1 MSTDIMLSIRGLSA
15 TAEGKRILDGIS
27 IDIPAGQTHVIMG
40 PNGAGKSTLGHVAMG
55 DPAYE
60 VESGSILLDGC
71 DITRLS
77 PDKRSRAGVFLS
89 FQAPVEIP
97 GVPLTSFL
105 RAQVAG
111 REGIDMKGKQ
121 FRRRI
126 AELAEEL
133 EIDPSSLDRELG
145 VGFSG
150 GEKKKLEMLQLL
162 LLKPRLA
169 ILDETD
175 SGLDVDALGVVSR
188 SIRAYRE
195 SCDGTLMIITH
206 NTRILENLPI
216 DRVHVIVDGRL
227 AQSGDAS
234 LVEEIDRTGFERF
247 VRQESLAAARFDARG
262 ELHCD
267 YADDGLLGG
276 KADGDCIAAAKR

>member
-1 MSTDIMLSIRGLSA
+1 MGTDIMLSIRGLSA
-15 TAEGKRILDGIS
+15 SAEGKRILDDIS
-27 IDIPAGQTHVIMG
+27 LDIPAGQTHVIMG

-55 DPAYE
+55 DSAYE

-89 FQAPVEIP
+89 FQTPVEIP

-105 RAQVAG
+105 RAQIAG

-133 EIDPSSLDRELG
+133 EIDPASLDRELG

-188 SIRAYRE
+188 GIRAYRE
-195 SCDGTLMIITH
+195 SCNGTLMIITH

-216 DRVHVIVDGRL
+216 DRVHVIADGRL
-227 AQSGDAS
+227 VESGDAA

-247 VRQESLAAARFDARG
+247 VRREDAPAARAAARDT
-262 ELHCD
+262 LHCSH
-267 YADDGLLGG
+267 ADEGISGG
-276 KADGDCIAAAKR
+276 KVDGDCVAADER

>member
-1 MSTDIMLSIRGLSA
+1 MGTDIMLSIRGLSA
-15 TAEGKRILDGIS
+15 SAEGKRILDDIS
-27 IDIPAGQTHVIMG
+27 LDIPAGQTHVIMG

-55 DPAYE
+55 DSAYE

-89 FQAPVEIP
+89 FQTPVEIP
-97 GVPLTSFL
+97 GVSLTSFL
-105 RAQVAG
+105 RAQIAG

-133 EIDPSSLDRELG
+133 EIDPASLDRELG

-188 SIRAYRE
+188 GIRAYRE
-195 SCDGTLMIITH
+195 SCNGTLMIITH

-216 DRVHVIVDGRL
+216 DRVHVIADGRL

-247 VRQESLAAARFDARG
+247 VRQEGPAAARFDARG

-267 YADDGLLGG
+267 HADDGLLGG
-276 KADGDCIAAAKR
+276 KADGDCVAADER

>member
-1 MSTDIMLSIRGLSA
+1 MNPDILLSVQGLSA
-15 TAEGKRILDGIS
+15 SADGKPILRDIS

-40 PNGAGKSTLGHVAMG
+40 PNGAGKSTFGHVVMG
-55 DPAYE
+55 DPAYDVDE
-60 VESGSILLDGC
+60 GSIVFAGN
-71 DITRLS
+71 DIVDLS

-97 GVPLTSFL
+97 GVPVSSLL
-105 RAQVAG
+105 RAQTAG
-111 REGIDMKGKQ
+111 REGIEMKGKR

-126 AELAEEL
+126 ADLAEKL
-133 EIDPSSLDRELG
+133 EMDPSYLERELG

-162 LLKPRLA
+162 LLEPRLA

-188 SIRAYRE
+188 GIRAYRE
-195 SCDGTLMIITH
+195 SCDGTLVIITH
-206 NTRILENLPI
+206 NTRILENLSI

-227 AQSGDAS
+227 VESGDAS
-234 LVEEIDRTGFERF
+234 LVEEIDRAGFERF
-247 VRQESLAAARFDARG
+247 ARHADAEEAAG
-262 ELHCD
+262 ERAALHCD
-267 YADDGLLGG
+267 HADEGLLGG
-276 KADGDCIAAAKR
+276 KTDGHCVAADER